1 MEESAVTIAINT
13 GKSLLPY
20 TLAAGLTFRITN
32 EGRAGGFLEVPQDN
46 RKSLH
51 SLESDWSQ
59 FYVGCKSDL
68 AAALQMLQQYF
79 NKLYIFFP
87 N

>member
-1 MEESAVTIAINT
+1 MEPAVTIAPWCINT
-13 GKSLLPY
+13 GKSLLHY
-20 TLAAGLTFRITN
+20 ITCSWSHTQKSPN
-32 EGRAGGFLEVPQDN
+32 EGIAGAFLKVAVDH

-51 SLESDWSQ
+51 SLELDPYQ

-79 NKLYIFFP
+79 NK
-87 N
+87 